1 MSSVLHGNGSG
12 VVGRFVASVVG
23 LLMVLGAGWLLFWNE
38 GRAVKTQQALEEGR
52 DAVITL
58 LTVEKELESNEGCLV
73 HARGSARTDES
84 VREPLFGF
92 EVPCLR
98 LVRQVEYYQWVERKE
113 KRHTQQGDGSA
124 KMQTHYHYTQR
135 WVDRPVNSRMFRETH
150 HRNTVALDLPSESC
164 WGAKCV
170 HMGAF
175 RLNAGQVS
183 RAGEVAELSAAQV
196 QLPPEWA
203 ARGAWSGNSFYVGS
217 HGPADADKPQIGDV
231 RITWSAAPQQALVTL
246 VAQQSGHTFVPY
258 VAKSGYTVDLLRNGS
273 YTAAEMFEH
282 AMQQNQILCWVLR
295 GVGVVL
301 MLVGMCMALLVLRG
315 LVGWIPLLGGLLE
328 SGVILVGMA
337 VGVLVS
343 LCVMASAWFFYRPL
357 LAAGLIFFG
366 VIPVYYLISRRARGN
381 SLTTQG

>member
-1 MSSVLHGNGSG
+1 MSIMLHSNGSG
-12 VVGRFVASVVG
+12 VVGRLVASVVG
-23 LLMVLGAGWLLFWNE
+23 LVMMLGAGWLLFWNE

-52 DAVITL
+52 DAVVSL
-58 LTVEKELESNEGCLV
+58 LTEEKELESNEGCLV
-73 HARGSARTDES
+73 HVRGTARTDES
-84 VREPLFGF
+84 VSEPLFGF
-92 EVPCLR
+92 SVPCLR
-98 LVRQVEYYQWVERKE
+98 MVRQVEYYQWVERKE

-170 HMGAF
+170 HLGAF

-246 VAQQSGHTFVPY
+246 VAQQSGYTFVPY
-258 VAKSGYTVDLLRNGS
+258 VAKSGYTVDLLRNGQYS
-273 YTAAEMFEH
+273 AAEMFEH

-328 SGVILVGMA
+328 SGVILVGLA

-343 LCVMASAWFFYRPL
+343 LCVMASAWSFYRPL

-366 VIPVYYLISRRARGN
+366 VIPVYYLISRRRRN
-381 SLTTQG
+381 SLTSLG